1 MTEKEVFLNMIH
13 RAVAEAGRESS
24 YYYCENDNN
33 SVTIINASLEKTL
46 FYFDE
51 NGALVFYE

>member
-1 MTEKEVFLNMIH
+1 MTEKEVFINMIH
-13 RAVAEAGRESS
+13 RVVAGAGRELSD
-24 YYYCENDNN
+24 YYCENDDN

-51 NGALVFYE
+51 NGALIFYE